1 MSKALDT
8 QTIVERQLK
17 AAESKL
23 LAISPVDD
31 LTAKRAL
38 AVMMTLA
45 KGVLAECDVTSVLL
59 AALNVAKLG
68 LNPDPQLGLVY
79 IVPFAKKATVIMGYK
94 GFIELGRRAGI
105 GAIRLEPIH
114 ENDRVAYVTGLV
126 VKLTHVPWWMREDE
140 RQAEPG
146 AFRAGYVVAN
156 VYGDPQLAIYPVSKL
171 DEARKRS
178 PGAKH
183 PDSSWNQHTDA
194 MRLKTVIR
202 RASKL
207 WPQSAELARAV
218 EIDERADEGVT
229 QELPGDLQEIMDAE
243 DIEEG
248 THGFG
253 RLEMPEES
261 KEDKPNA

>member
-1 MSKALDT
+1 
-8 QTIVERQLK
+8 
-17 AAESKL
+17 
-23 LAISPVDD
+23 
-31 LTAKRAL
+31 
-38 AVMMTLA
+38 
-45 KGVLAECDVTSVLL
+45 
-59 AALNVAKLG
+59 
-68 LNPDPQLGLVY
+68 
-79 IVPFAKKATVIMGYK
+79 
-94 GFIELGRRAGI
+94 
-105 GAIRLEPIH
+105 
-114 ENDRVAYVTGLV
+114 
-126 VKLTHVPWWMREDE
+126 
-140 RQAEPG
+140 
-146 AFRAGYVVAN
+146 
-156 VYGDPQLAIYPVSKL
+156 
-171 DEARKRS
+171 
-178 PGAKH
+178 
-183 PDSSWNQHTDA
+183 